1 MSWLTTSGERRVCPP
16 EYQEHV
22 NKLGGMNRFGEPN
35 FLLVWGETHTQT
47 FYGYDAN
54 GQRGQHTMLQF
65 GVPAWHL
72 LEWKPPETFGV
83 PDFWYRFTWDPEAEV
98 HALGDYPWRGL
109 YIPCTFNLYVK
120 RIVGGG
126 LSYDKRGEVVEA
138 PSRLIIDAMP
148 LNYFILD
155 LIIPNIFKSR
165 EMTHEQKTRAI
176 RERMEAE
183 KQARLQRGF
192 DAYVDAAP
200 AFHGAAGT
208 HESNREAWMQRL
220 AEKQKGMRVSG
231 RQFGTGHTQL
241 KSGIRRK

>member
-1 MSWLTTSGERRVCPP
+1 MSWRTVGGERRACPP
-16 EYQEHV
+16 EYQEHI
-22 NKLGGMNRFGEPN
+22 NTLGGMNRFSEPN

-47 FYGYDAN
+47 FYGEAE
-54 GQRGQHTMLQF
+54 GGKLGQHTMLQF

-72 LEWKPPETFGV
+72 LEWKPPETFGT
-83 PDFWYRFTWDPEAEV
+83 PDFWYRFTWDEAAQV
-98 HALGDYPWRGL
+98 HALGEYPWRGL
-109 YIPCTFNLYVK
+109 YLPCTFNLYVK
-120 RIVGGG
+120 RIEGGG
-126 LSYDKRGEVVEA
+126 IAYDKHGQVVES

-165 EMTHEQKTRAI
+165 EMTHRAKVAAI
-176 RERMEAE
+176 EARMAAE
-183 KQARLQRGF
+183 KQARLQRGY

-200 AFHGAAGT
+200 AFGGKAGT

-220 AEKQKGMRVSG
+220 AEKQAGMRLTG
-231 RQFGTGHTQL
+231 RQFAPGHVQ